1 MATWLCFRA
10 KPEEDK
16 IYLNLQKCIQLAESV
31 CGKNH
36 GFRFVQAPMSTLMPE
51 AFAEIWQEYVE
62 PKAATG
68 DGKTLKP
75 MVSVANLLK
84 MNVIASKPLA
94 EGRVRDIEIPNIT
107 NINDT
112 VAKHL

>member
-16 IYLNLQKCIQLAESV
+16 IYLNLQKCVELAETV
-31 CGKNH
+31 CGKQH
-36 GFRFVQAPMSTLMPE
+36 GFRFVQVPMSTLMPE

-68 DGKTLKP
+68 DSKTLKP

-94 EGRVRDIEIPNIT
+94 EGRVRDIDIPNVK